1 MRNKVIYKTVNLNGV
16 KIFYRESGNKNHP
29 TILLFH
35 GFPASSH
42 MYRNLIE
49 ELADEYH
56 IIAPDFPG
64 FGNSDQPH
72 PKEFEYT
79 FDNLAN
85 VMNDFIE
92 NSKIITPLNMK
103 YRSRTE
109 IVSMILEAANGG
121 ATKTRIMY
129 KAFLSYAQLK
139 EYLSVLIENNLI
151 EYLEGI
157 QTYKTTEK
165 GLNLL
170 KMHNEIGELLQT
182 PIRES
187 RIQ

>member
-1 MRNKVIYKTVNLNGV
+1 
-16 KIFYRESGNKNHP
+16 
-29 TILLFH
+29 
-35 GFPASSH
+35 
-42 MYRNLIE
+42 
-49 ELADEYH
+49 
-56 IIAPDFPG
+56 
-64 FGNSDQPH
+64 
-72 PKEFEYT
+72 
-79 FDNLAN
+79 
-85 VMNDFIE
+85 
-92 NSKIITPLNMK
+92 MK

-139 EYLSVLIENNLI
+139 EYLSVLIENNLL
-151 EYLEGI
+151 EYLEGS
-157 QTYKTTEK
+157 QSYKTTEK
-165 GLNLL
+165 GFNFL